1 MSLCP
6 GPLAK
11 RHVQIVDNVAV
22 TAQAQIGHAR
32 FAGTAAEARP

>member
-6 GPLAK
+6 DPYAK
-11 RHVQIVDNVAV
+11 RHARTVDDVAV